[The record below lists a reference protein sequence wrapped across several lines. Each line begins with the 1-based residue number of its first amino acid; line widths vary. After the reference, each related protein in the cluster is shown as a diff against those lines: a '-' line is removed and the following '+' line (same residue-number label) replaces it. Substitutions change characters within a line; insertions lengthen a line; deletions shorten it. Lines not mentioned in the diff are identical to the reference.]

1 MSHSADTTTP
11 SPPKRRLEFGHLFW
25 AACFM
30 LVGISVLIYLGRER
44 TQVLGQKIGELDLRP
59 LLNTQ
64 DALDMPALEGKL
76 VLLHFWGPWCPPCL
90 HEYPEIIKLQ
100 RKYQDPGSGVVIVS
114 ISCGADVPEN
124 AAQLA
129 SDTQEIVGE
138 QGESLPVYADPAQY
152 SRVQVANL
160 LGSRGFAYPTSILL
174 NRELKVVDTWVGAT
188 RPGELDQAIENI
200 LKSLAK
206 ANP

>member
-1 MSHSADTTTP
+1 MSPSADTQSA

-44 TQVLGQKIGELDLRP
+44 TQVIGQKIGELDLRP
-59 LLNTQ
+59 LLNAQ
-64 DALDMPALEGKL
+64 DGIEMPALEGKL

-100 RKYQDPGSGVVIVS
+100 HKYQDLASEVVIVS

-124 AAQLA
+124 VAQLA

-138 QGESLPVYADPAQY
+138 PGDGLPVYADPAQY

-188 RPGELDQAIENI
+188 RPGELDLAIEN
-200 LKSLAK
+200 LRKSQAK
-206 ANP
+206 GKP

>member
-1 MSHSADTTTP
+1 
-11 SPPKRRLEFGHLFW
+11 
-25 AACFM
+25 M

-44 TQVLGQKIGELDLRP
+44 TQVIGQKIGELDLRP
-59 LLNTQ
+59 LLNAQ
-64 DALDMPALEGKL
+64 DGIEMPALEGKL

-100 RKYQDPGSGVVIVS
+100 HKYQDLASEVVIVS

-124 AAQLA
+124 VAQLA

-138 QGESLPVYADPAQY
+138 PGDGLPVYADPAQY

-188 RPGELDQAIENI
+188 RPGELDLAIEN
-200 LKSLAK
+200 LRKSQAK
-206 ANP
+206 GKP